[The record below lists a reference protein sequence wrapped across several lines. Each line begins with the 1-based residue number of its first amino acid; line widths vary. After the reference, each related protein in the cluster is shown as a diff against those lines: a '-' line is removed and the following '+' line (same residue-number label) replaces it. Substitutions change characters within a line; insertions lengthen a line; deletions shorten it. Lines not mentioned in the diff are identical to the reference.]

1 MMPAI
6 FVAHGSPMLAVE
18 QNEYTEFLAELGRT
32 LPKPKAILLFSAH
45 WEAEPQLVSIASEPD
60 TIYDFGGFPPEL
72 YAIKY
77 KAPGD
82 PVLARRAAELI
93 AATGV
98 PTMLHPS
105 RGFDHGAWV
114 PMSKIYPDADI
125 PVVTLSVNQNL
136 DPADWF
142 KIGQALAP
150 LRAEGILVIGSGVTV
165 HNFRALDWNR
175 MEDPTPMEWATQFE
189 DWITEKLVADDR
201 AALFSYATQAPHGT
215 IAVPPR
221 GKEHFAPLLY
231 AFGAGEGKNAK
242 LLHLSWRGGSLS
254 HSVYQFGV

>member
-18 QNEYTEFLAELGRT
+18 QNDYTEFLAELGRT

-45 WEAEPQLVSIASEPD
+45 WEAEPQLVSIATEPD

-72 YAIKY
+72 YQIKY
-77 KAPGD
+77 TAPGD
-82 PVLARRAAELI
+82 PVLARQAAELI

-98 PTMLHPS
+98 PTMLHPN

-114 PMSKIYPDADI
+114 PMRHLYPAADI
-125 PVVTLSVNQNL
+125 PVVTLSVNQHL

-142 KIGQALAP
+142 KIGQAVAP
-150 LRAEGILVIGSGVTV
+150 LREEGVLIIGSGVTS

-175 MEDPTPMEWATQFE
+175 MDDPTPMEWALEFE
-189 DWITEKLVADDR
+189 NWLDEKLVADDR
-201 AALFSYATQAPHGT
+201 ESLFAYATKAPHGT

-221 GKEHFAPLLY
+221 GKEHFAPLFY

-242 LLHLSWRGGSLS
+242 RLHLSWRAGSLS